1 MEPSNNFF
9 VNSVPFNF
17 GGKMRKNLFVVVSL
31 LVMATLIAGC
41 TPTVIDRSSELQPIE
56 RTIGVN
62 GTGSVTASPDV
73 AYINI
78 GVHTENTD
86 PKEALSSNTN
96 QAQDVVNAIKAIGVK
111 EEDIQTSN
119 FYVYPAYEYGPM
131 GETLGTKY
139 VVDNT
144 VYVTVRDLTKLGEML
159 QTVVS
164 SGANNINGITFDI
177 LDKESLASE
186 ARKKAVE
193 NARQQAQD
201 IADAAGV
208 ELGELMYVNVYYSG
222 TTYPQ
227 YEGKGGGGVYSA
239 DLSVPVSAG
248 KMVVTAEVNMTYKI
262 K

>member
-1 MEPSNNFF
+1 
-9 VNSVPFNF
+9 
-17 GGKMRKNLFVVVSL
+17 MRKNLFVVVSL
-31 LVMATLIAGC
+31 FVVAVLIAGC
-41 TPTVIDRSSELQPIE
+41 TPTVIERSSDPQPME
-56 RTIGVN
+56 RTIAVN
-62 GTGSVTASPDV
+62 GTGSITASPDV

-78 GVHTENTD
+78 GVHTENIN
-86 PKEALSSNTN
+86 PKDALSSNTS
-96 QAQDVVNAIKAIGVK
+96 QAQDVVNAIKALGVA

-119 FYVYPAYEYGPM
+119 FSVYPGYEYGPN

-139 VVDNT
+139 IVDNT
-144 VYVTVRDLTKLGEML
+144 VYVTVRDLTQLGEML
-159 QTVVS
+159 QAVVS

-177 LDKESLASE
+177 LDKETLAAE

-193 NARQQAQD
+193 NARNQAQE

-208 ELGELMYVNVYYSG
+208 ELGELMYVNIYYSG

-227 YEGKGGGGVYSA
+227 YEGKGGGGMYSA

>member
-1 MEPSNNFF
+1 
-9 VNSVPFNF
+9 
-17 GGKMRKNLFVVVSL
+17 MRKNLFIVVSL
-31 LVMATLIAGC
+31 LVVAALVAGC
-41 TPTVIDRSSELQPIE
+41 TPTVIERSSEPQTME
-56 RTIGVN
+56 RTIAVN

-78 GVHTENTD
+78 GVHTENAD
-86 PKEALSSNTN
+86 PKEALTSNTS
-96 QAQDVVNAIKAIGVK
+96 QAQDVVDAIKALGVTA
-111 EEDIQTSN
+111 EDIQTSN
-119 FYVYPAYEYGPM
+119 FNVYPTYEYGPM
-131 GETLGTKY
+131 GETLGSKY

-144 VYVTVRDLTKLGEML
+144 VYVTVRDLSKLGEML
-159 QTVVS
+159 QAVVS

-177 LDKESLASE
+177 LDKDTLASE

-193 NARQQAQD
+193 NARKQAQD
-201 IADAAGV
+201 IAEAAGV

-227 YEGKGGGGVYSA
+227 YEGKGGGGAYSA

>member
-1 MEPSNNFF
+1 
-9 VNSVPFNF
+9 
-17 GGKMRKNLFVVVSL
+17 MRKNMFVVVSL
-31 LVMATLIAGC
+31 LVVAVLVAGC
-41 TPTVIDRSSELQPIE
+41 TPTVIERSSEPAIME
-56 RTIGVN
+56 RTIAVN

-78 GVHTENTD
+78 GVHTENVD
-86 PKEALSSNTN
+86 PKEALTTNTS
-96 QAQDVVNAIKAIGVK
+96 QAQDVVDAIRALGVAV
-111 EEDIQTSN
+111 EDIQTSN
-119 FYVYPAYEYGPM
+119 FNVYPTYEYGPM
-131 GETLGTKY
+131 GETLGSKY

-159 QTVVS
+159 QAVVS

-177 LDKESLASE
+177 LDKDTLASE

-193 NARQQAQD
+193 NARKQAQD
-201 IADAAGV
+201 IAEAAGV

-227 YEGKGGGGVYSA
+227 YEGKGGGGAYSA

>member
-1 MEPSNNFF
+1 
-9 VNSVPFNF
+9 
-17 GGKMRKNLFVVVSL
+17 MRKNMFIVVSL
-31 LVMATLIAGC
+31 FIVAALVAGC
-41 TPTVIDRSSELQPIE
+41 TPTVIERSSEPQIME
-56 RTIGVN
+56 RTIAVN

-78 GVHTENTD
+78 GVHTENAD
-86 PKEALSSNTN
+86 PKEALTSNTS
-96 QAQDVVNAIKAIGVK
+96 QAQDVVDAIKALGVTG
-111 EEDIQTSN
+111 EDIQTSN
-119 FYVYPAYEYGPM
+119 FNVYPTYEYGPM
-131 GETLGTKY
+131 GETLGSKY

-144 VYVTVRDLTKLGEML
+144 VYVTVRDLSKLGEML
-159 QTVVS
+159 QAVVT

-177 LDKESLASE
+177 LDKDTLASE

-193 NARQQAQD
+193 NARKQAQD
-201 IADAAGV
+201 IAEAAGV

-227 YEGKGGGGVYSA
+227 YEGKGGGGAYSA

>member
-1 MEPSNNFF
+1 
-9 VNSVPFNF
+9 
-17 GGKMRKNLFVVVSL
+17 MRKNLFIVVSL
-31 LVMATLIAGC
+31 LVVAALVAGC
-41 TPTVIDRSSELQPIE
+41 TPTVIERSSEPQAME
-56 RTIGVN
+56 RTIAVN

-78 GVHTENTD
+78 GVHTENAD
-86 PKEALSSNTN
+86 PKEALTSNTS
-96 QAQDVVNAIKAIGVK
+96 QAQDVVDAIKALGVTA
-111 EEDIQTSN
+111 EDIQTSN
-119 FYVYPAYEYGPM
+119 FNVYPTYEYGPM
-131 GETLGTKY
+131 GETLGSKY

-144 VYVTVRDLTKLGEML
+144 VYVTVRDLSKLGEML
-159 QTVVS
+159 QAVVS

-177 LDKESLASE
+177 LDKDTLASE

-193 NARQQAQD
+193 NARKQAQD
-201 IADAAGV
+201 IAEAAGV

-227 YEGKGGGGVYSA
+227 YEGKGGGGAYSA

>member
-1 MEPSNNFF
+1 
-9 VNSVPFNF
+9 
-17 GGKMRKNLFVVVSL
+17 MRKNMFVVVSL
-31 LVMATLIAGC
+31 LVVATLVAGC
-41 TPTVIDRSSELQPIE
+41 TPTVIERSAEPQTME
-56 RTIGVN
+56 RTIAVN

-78 GVHTENTD
+78 GVHTENAD
-86 PKEALSSNTN
+86 PKEALTSNTT
-96 QAQDVVNAIKAIGVK
+96 QAQDVVDAIKALGVAG
-111 EEDIQTSN
+111 EDIQTSN
-119 FYVYPAYEYGPM
+119 FYVYPSYEYGPM

-139 VVDNT
+139 IVDNT

-159 QTVVS
+159 QAVVT

-177 LDKESLASE
+177 IDKDTLASE
-186 ARKKAVE
+186 ARKQAVE
-193 NARQQAQD
+193 NARKQAQD

-227 YEGKGGGGVYSA
+227 YEGKGGGGAYSA